1 MAKSRDTL
9 IYVDAPGRR
18 YFAKQNFSAE
28 ITHTEVCKIKK
39 HSINNLHIYAY
50 HLCNKTAR
58 KTLRKAVFCTA
69 KSRQHG
75 MKRRPLRLQK
85 AVNRIAKSGLLQ
97 NKRAQTAQPKAT
109 FRHENNLKRPHSSL
123 SCAKCANI
131 IPLTHWQANLILYDI
146 PQYINDKIPP
156 HKYTTNTRQS
166 HNRAWFMR
174 LKLTAYLYPYYNLI
188 TTITQ
193 Y

>member
-131 IPLTHWQANLILYDI
+131 IPLTH
-146 PQYINDKIPP
+146 
-156 HKYTTNTRQS
+156 
-166 HNRAWFMR
+166 
-174 LKLTAYLYPYYNLI
+174 
-188 TTITQ
+188 
-193 Y
+193 